1 MRIGASLALITL
13 GAIIA
18 FGIRANPASVNLDVV
33 GLIMVLIGVVGLV
46 MNHFVW
52 ERRKEAARIQ
62 GLPLDPYVDPEA
74 PPPARE
80 DPRLTE

>member
-1 MRIGASLALITL
+1 MRIGVSLALITL
-13 GAIIA
+13 GAIIT
-18 FGIRANPASVNLDVV
+18 FGIRADPDSVNLDVI
-33 GLIMVLIGVVGLV
+33 GFILILIGAVGLV

>member
-18 FGIRANPASVNLDVV
+18 FGIRADPESVNLDVV
-33 GLIMVLIGVVGLV
+33 GLIMVLIGIVGLV

>member
-1 MRIGASLALITL
+1 MRIGVSLALITL
-13 GAIIA
+13 GAIIT
-18 FGIRANPASVNLDVV
+18 FGIRADPASVDLDVI
-33 GLIMVLIGVVGLV
+33 GFILILIGAVGLV

>member
-18 FGIRANPASVNLDVV
+18 FGIRAEPQTVNLDVIGFILVLV
-33 GLIMVLIGVVGLV
+33 GIIGLV

-62 GLPLDPYVDPEA
+62 GVPMDPYVDPEA

>member
-18 FGIRANPASVNLDVV
+18 FGIRAEPASVNLDVV
-33 GLIMVLIGVVGLV
+33 GFILILVGGVGLV

-52 ERRKEAARIQ
+52 ERRKEAAKIQ
-62 GLPLDPYVDPEA
+62 GVPLDPYVDPEA

>member
-18 FGIRANPASVNLDVV
+18 FGIRANPRSVNLDVV
-33 GLIMVLIGVVGLV
+33 GFILVLIGAVGLV

-52 ERRKEAARIQ
+52 ERRKEAARLQ
-62 GLPLDPYVDPEA
+62 GLPMDPYVDPEA

>member
-18 FGIRANPASVNLDVV
+18 FGIRANPQSVNLDVV
-33 GLIMVLIGVVGLV
+33 GLIMVLIGIVGLV

>member
-1 MRIGASLALITL
+1 MRIGASLALITV

-18 FGIRANPASVNLDVV
+18 LGIRAEPATVNLDVIGFILVLIGIV
-33 GLIMVLIGVVGLV
+33 GLI

-62 GLPLDPYVDPEA
+62 GVPMDPSVDPEA

-80 DPRLTE
+80 NPRLTE